1 MTQAN
6 EKSENEGLKVTEK
19 KFVLSPLQ
27 RLSKAS
33 NVQEIV
39 ASQLELMIEYH
50 GIVLNQAR
58 ASFKWAL
65 ITAFIGFLFFII
77 SIIVILIQGTQGAA
91 MPAIIGGA
99 LSEFISGI
107 NFYLYRKAAEQLADF
122 QNRLDNTQRYVVA
135 SNICD
140 NMEGELKQQMRSELI
155 RIITNNQLV
164 LPSSVPATGTQNKK
178 G

>member
-1 MTQAN
+1 MTSPSDN
-6 EKSENEGLKVTEK
+6 DGLKVTEK
-19 KFVLSPLQ
+19 RFVLPLQ

-50 GIVLNQAR
+50 SIVLNQAR
-58 ASFKWAL
+58 DSFKWAL
-65 ITAFIGFLFFII
+65 ITAFIGFIFFII
-77 SIIVILIQGTQGAA
+77 SIVVVLIQGTQNASI
-91 MPAIIGGA
+91 PAIIGGA

-107 NFYLYRKAAEQLADF
+107 NFYLYRRAAEQLADF

-140 NMEGELKQQMRSELI
+140 NMKGELQQQMRSELI
-155 RIITNNQLV
+155 RIITNNPNL
-164 LPSSVPATGTQNKK
+164 LSSFIANKEKPNSQESK